1 MRGASTNSGCR
12 PLAAAWRGGVLVM
25 VFAALVAC
33 RREERNFRVAPA
45 DLTIPQQRVRL
56 TDFQPGPREPPPSW
70 KRSFEDNAYAT
81 AEGKRLF
88 VAFNCVGCHAN
99 GGGGMGPALMD
110 GDWIYGGRP
119 EQIYASIMDGR
130 PNGMPAFGGKVWPE
144 QAWMLAAYVRSLS
157 GQAPL
162 DAAPARS
169 DHMQS
174 KPPESS
180 FDPAPAPHP
189 LAPAEPKG

>member
-1 MRGASTNSGCR
+1 MVSARRGGIL
-12 PLAAAWRGGVLVM
+12 LAACV
-25 VFAALVAC
+25 VFAAC
-33 RREERNFRVAPA
+33 RREERNFRMAPA
-45 DLTIPQQRVRL
+45 NLSTPHQVPV
-56 TDFQPGPREPPPSW
+56 TDFQPGPNEPPSW
-70 KRSFEDNAYAT
+70 KGSFEDNAYAT

-99 GGGGMGPALMD
+99 GGGGIGPPLMD

-119 EQIYASIMDGR
+119 GQIYASIMQGR

-144 QAWMLAAYVRSLS
+144 QAWKLAAYVRTLS

-174 KPPESS
+174 KPPENS
-180 FDPAPAPHP
+180 FDPDPAPAPHP
-189 LAPAEPKG
+189 LAPAEPKR